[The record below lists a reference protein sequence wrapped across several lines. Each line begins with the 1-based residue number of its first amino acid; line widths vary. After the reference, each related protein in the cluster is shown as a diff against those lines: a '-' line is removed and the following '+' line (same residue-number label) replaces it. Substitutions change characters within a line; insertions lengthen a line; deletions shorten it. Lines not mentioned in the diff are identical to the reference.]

1 MSDDQ
6 KPYQYPFEMAPE
18 EEIRFRDAGADPSRP
33 AGVPS
38 SYDEGGST
46 RWTPE
51 AISEVHA
58 LAQLGRYQVRGY
70 NTFNKRMPTF
80 DDLTFVPA
88 TMTRLPLEG
97 LSRELRHQDGAR
109 RAAAALSTIPS
120 NWTFRS
126 ISHRCPSARSP
137 RAPRLR
143 SAHGASK
150 VGTMTCTGEG
160 GMLEEEREAIE
171 DPGLPDVAGPLR
183 SSTSITCAAR
193 TRLETGRRSRRQAWH
208 RRFALW
214 A

>member
-1 MSDDQ
+1 MADDHGPET
-6 KPYQYPFEMAPE
+6 KGYQYPFELPSE
-18 EEIRFRDAGADPSRP
+18 EEIKFGEGAVPGRP

-97 LSRELRHQDGAR
+97 YRESCDTTTVL
-109 RAAAALSTIPS
+109 
-120 NWTFRS
+120 
-126 ISHRCPSARSP
+126 
-137 RAPRLR
+137 
-143 SAHGASK
+143 
-150 VGTMTCTGEG
+150 G
-160 GMLEEEREAIE
+160 G
-171 DPGLPDVAGPLR
+171 
-183 SSTSITCAAR
+183 
-193 TRLETGRRSRRQAWH
+193 GRG
-208 RRFALW
+208 
-214 A
+214 

>member
-1 MSDDQ
+1 MSEQ
-6 KPYQYPFEMAPE
+6 KTPYEYPFEMASE
-18 EEIRFRDAGADPSRP
+18 EEIRFRDAGAVEGRP

-97 LSRELRHQDGAR
+97 YRE
-109 RAAAALSTIPS
+109 
-120 NWTFRS
+120 
-126 ISHRCPSARSP
+126 
-137 RAPRLR
+137 
-143 SAHGASK
+143 
-150 VGTMTCTGEG
+150 TCDTTTVLG
-160 GMLEEEREAIE
+160 GGR
-171 DPGLPDVAGPLR
+171 GLV
-183 SSTSITCAAR
+183 
-193 TRLETGRRSRRQAWH
+193 EK
-208 RRFALW
+208 
-214 A
+214 

>member
-1 MSDDQ
+1 MSDSDN
-6 KPYQYPFEMAPE
+6 KPYDYPFELPAE
-18 EEIRFRDAGADPSRP
+18 EEIRFADAGAISDRP

-97 LSRELRHQDGAR
+97 Y
-109 RAAAALSTIPS
+109 
-120 NWTFRS
+120 
-126 ISHRCPSARSP
+126 
-137 RAPRLR
+137 RLLN
-143 SAHGASK
+143 
-150 VGTMTCTGEG
+150 V
-160 GMLEEEREAIE
+160 L
-171 DPGLPDVAGPLR
+171 
-183 SSTSITCAAR
+183 
-193 TRLETGRRSRRQAWH
+193 
-208 RRFALW
+208 
-214 A
+214 

>member
-1 MSDDQ
+1 MSEHDLS
-6 KPYQYPFEMAPE
+6 KPYDYPFELPPE
-18 EEIRFRDAGADPSRP
+18 EEIRFQDAGAIEGRP

-97 LSRELRHQDGAR
+97 YRESCDTTTILGGGRGPDVVAKPLELKIPIYIASMSFG
-109 RAAAALSTIPS
+109 ALSA
-120 NWTFRS
+120 
-126 ISHRCPSARSP
+126 SAKAS
-137 RAPRLR
+137 LGY
-143 SAHGASK
+143 GASK

-160 GMLEEEREAIE
+160 GMLEEERSASPVQVIVPTLEA
-171 DPGLPDVAGPLR
+171 P
-183 SSTSITCAAR
+183 
-193 TRLETGRRSRRQAWH
+193 
-208 RRFALW
+208 
-214 A
+214 